1 MRHHDACHDGVHEQ
15 FCLTEQNPTELL
27 VSVQAIEPTQ
37 DTLQAMEINQVLE
50 NMTTEERPTARDSP
64 RMGQSKGILGETQEI
79 ISNAASG
86 VASMVGM
93 QDGEKSKSKVEEE
106 RRKTE
111 EEKNLVDAA
120 SAAAPFEDDFTDVV
134 DDANR
139 DTPSEIAEDVMD
151 SLESAKTMMGEATR
165 TTSSI
170 PPAEMEEKDASILDS
185 SVHDVRDT
193 LVESINGIAEAVHL
207 APPFADPTDDVD
219 PDTVFDN
226 MWASK
231 PDQDSDEDSKPQPIL
246 DAHAEN
252 VGQLVDLDFE

>member
-1 MRHHDACHDGVHEQ
+1 MGRHTA
-15 FCLTEQNPTELL
+15 
-27 VSVQAIEPTQ
+27 
-37 DTLQAMEINQVLE
+37 TLQAMEINQVLE
-50 NMTTEERPTARDSP
+50 NMTTEERPSARDSP
-64 RMGQSKGILGETQEI
+64 RLGQSKGILGETQEI
-79 ISNAASG
+79 IQNAASG
-86 VASMVGM
+86 VAHEVASIHRM
-93 QDGEKSKSKVEEE
+93 QDGEKSKSKVEVEK
-106 RRKTE
+106 RKTE
-111 EEKNLVDAA
+111 EEKDLVDAA
-120 SAAAPFEDDFTDVV
+120 SVAAPFEDDYTDVF

-151 SLESAKTMMGEATR
+151 SLESAKTMTGEATR

-170 PPAEMEEKDASILDS
+170 PPAEMKEKDASILDS

-207 APPFADPTDDVD
+207 APPFADPADDVD